1 MGLFSM
7 LKNKIEEQ
15 KEKQRLWAERKAK
28 EAEDDA
34 KRASTTTIPFFK
46 LEESMPNIIALK
58 DKKIDTKRAFLDIFR
73 DNPKIV
79 EFLELSFMELYNR
92 IKDSN

>member
-15 KEKQRLWAERKAK
+15 KEKRRLWAERKAK

-34 KRASTTTIPFFK
+34 KRPSTTTIPF
-46 LEESMPNIIALK
+46 LSW
-58 DKKIDTKRAFLDIFR
+58 KRVCLI
-73 DNPKIV
+73 
-79 EFLELSFMELYNR
+79 LSH
-92 IKDSN
+92 